1 MAMEEVGLLGS
12 LLAGIASFVSPCVL
26 PLVPAYLSM
35 VTGLT
40 AEELR
45 EKGGQGKTLL
55 KCGLFVLGFSVIF
68 VLMGATASTLGQS
81 LVQHRRLLNII
92 LGIVV
97 VLMGLFMAGLIRI
110 PSLDR
115 VRRIAIPVESL
126 SPLGPLAAMATGAAF
141 ALGWTPCV
149 GPVLS
154 SILAYAAASG
164 SLGKG
169 VLLLSTYS
177 LGLGIPFLLT
187 GLLYS
192 RALGALDWFRRNQK
206 WANTAAGALL
216 AVMGILLV
224 FDAMGP

>member
-1 MAMEEVGLLGS
+1 MTVEEVGLLAS
-12 LLAGIASFVSPCVL
+12 LLAGVVSFLSPCVL

-45 EKGGQGKTLL
+45 EKRGQGRTLL
-55 KCGLFVLGFSVIF
+55 KCCLFILGFSLIF
-68 VLMGATASTLGQS
+68 VLMGATASTLGQ
-81 LVQHRRLLNII
+81 LIVQHRRLLNIV
-92 LGIVV
+92 LGIMVII
-97 VLMGLFMAGLIRI
+97 MGLFIAGLIKI
-110 PSLDR
+110 PSLYR
-115 VRRIAIPVESL
+115 VRRIALPSGIL

-169 VLLLSTYS
+169 VLLLSAYS
-177 LGLGIPFLLT
+177 LGLGIPFLAT
-187 GLLYS
+187 GLLYG
-192 RALGALDWFRRNQK
+192 RALGALDWFKRNQRA
-206 WANTAAGALL
+206 ANAAA
-216 AVMGILLV
+216 GILLTAMGV
-224 FDAMGP
+224 LLIFDAVGF